1 MRVLA
6 NVNYFKDCLA
16 RDFTIYECAKDNHF
30 DIHEKQGCGSVD
42 FRLVISMYYLHL
54 KKWMQFY
61 PRESFLLL
69 RMEDMSSD
77 PYMFMRS
84 ITNFLHIDSLPYQS
98 IKALATL
105 KRKYLWKC
113 CQRLGQFFQSFFVHS
128 MRC

>member
-1 MRVLA
+1 
-6 NVNYFKDCLA
+6 
-16 RDFTIYECAKDNHF
+16 
-30 DIHEKQGCGSVD
+30 
-42 FRLVISMYYLHL
+42 MYYLHL

-98 IKALATL
+98 IKALATFKKNEKKVL
-105 KRKYLWKC
+105 MEMLPETRAILSEFFRPFNEMLVELTGDKRFLWEV
-113 CQRLGQFFQSFFVHS
+113 S
-128 MRC
+128 